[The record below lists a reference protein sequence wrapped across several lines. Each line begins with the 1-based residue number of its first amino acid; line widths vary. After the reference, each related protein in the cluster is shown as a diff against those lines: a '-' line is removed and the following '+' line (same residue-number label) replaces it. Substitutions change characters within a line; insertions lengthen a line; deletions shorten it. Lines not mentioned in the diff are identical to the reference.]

1 MTRERVIGHPQFTSK
16 VDGEAGDV
24 SKDGSGRFPA
34 VKEGGSALPA
44 LLPTSFHHGNQVKWR
59 RRPIIP
65 DLADAPRPSFLSLP
79 ESLRTRVVLWKSV
92 SPPSAKRHRT
102 TAAAAIAAAQSS
114 FTEFKTCCLICVDS
128 TERERG
134 LFSAHSFSLP
144 QPFSVSP
151 ILQSFPRG
159 VERATERW
167 GKGAM
172 ERAGGQ
178 TGAGGRASRRGGQRP
193 RRRSQLG
200 LPARRCWR

>member
-1 MTRERVIGHPQFTSK
+1 MPCPPPHFFLQY
-16 VDGEAGDV
+16 
-24 SKDGSGRFPA
+24 
-34 VKEGGSALPA
+34 
-44 LLPTSFHHGNQVKWR
+44 HGNQVKWR

-134 LFSAHSFSLP
+134 LFSAHSFSLSLN
-144 QPFSVSP
+144 PFPSLLFCS
-151 ILQSFPRG
+151 LFP
-159 VERATERW
+159 
-167 GKGAM
+167 GASSA
-172 ERAGGQ
+172 RLSD
-178 TGAGGRASRRGGQRP
+178 GGRARWSERADRRARAGEQARWP
-193 RRRSQLG
+193 ATATP
-200 LPARRCWR
+200 LPTWAARRCWR

>member
-1 MTRERVIGHPQFTSK
+1 MPCPLPHFFLPWQSSEMAPTPNHSGFGRCTS
-16 VDGEAGDV
+16 
-24 SKDGSGRFPA
+24 
-34 VKEGGSALPA
+34 
-44 LLPTSFHHGNQVKWR
+44 T
-59 RRPIIP
+59 
-65 DLADAPRPSFLSLP
+65 FLSLP

-178 TGAGGRASRRGGQRP
+178 TGAGGRAGEVASDRDAAPNLGCPPLLAVG
-193 RRRSQLG
+193 RRR
-200 LPARRCWR
+200 W